1 MIARE
6 ANGFERKEISMGEAL
21 KDQDFLES
29 IVKSIVSYPDDV
41 VVERKVDEM
50 GVLLILKVHPDDMGY
65 IIGRKGQTIQSIRN
79 LLRVL
84 GAQTNARIN
93 LKIHDPNEQNR
104 SNKNQ
109 NEGSSSNDSSE
120 EVDTSSVDDLKI

>member
-1 MIARE
+1 MGIWKKL
-6 ANGFERKEISMGEAL
+6 NKLMGEAL

-29 IVKSIVSYPDDV
+29 IVKSIVSYPDEV
-41 VVERKVDEM
+41 SVERKVDEM

-65 IIGRKGQTIQSIRN
+65 IIGRRGQTIQSIRN

-93 LKIHDPNEQNR
+93 LKIHDPNQQNQ
-104 SNKNQ
+104 SNQKQ
-109 NEGSSSNDSSE
+109 NSSSSSNESSE

>member
-1 MIARE
+1 MQLMGIWKKL
-6 ANGFERKEISMGEAL
+6 NKLMGEAL

-29 IVKSIVSYPDDV
+29 IVKSIVSYPDEV
-41 VVERKVDEM
+41 SVERKVDEM

-65 IIGRKGQTIQSIRN
+65 IIGRRGQTIQSIRN

-93 LKIHDPNEQNR
+93 LKIHDPNQQNQ
-104 SNKNQ
+104 SNQKQ
-109 NEGSSSNDSSE
+109 NSSSSSNESSE